1 MAPAHAASTAPVHG
15 RDRRAPVQS
24 HLLEQD
30 MIFWRVKP
38 LDQILET
45 AAKKSLKRQL
55 GAFQLTMLGIGA
67 IIGTGIFV
75 LSAVAANLAGP
86 GMMISFVI
94 AATVCALAAL
104 CYAELAS
111 MVPVSGSAYTY
122 TYAVLGELVA
132 WVVGWALVL
141 EYAVAASAVSVG
153 WSGYVVGL
161 IRHSVFDFPQALA
174 AGPLD
179 PVPGVVNLPAVL
191 VALGVTGLLVIGTSK
206 SAAVNAV
213 LVAIKILALTAFI
226 AIALPVSNSANYQ
239 PFLPTGFHG
248 VFAASATIFFAYVGF
263 DAVSTAAEET
273 KDPRRTMPIGI
284 IGSLAICTIFYLLIA
299 AAMIG
304 SVGAQPGGELARS
317 AEPLAYVMRAI
328 GWAWTGNAIA
338 IAAGLAL
345 PSVILMMIYGQ
356 TRIFF
361 VMSRDG
367 LLPEVFSKIHPRF
380 HTPHV
385 ITILTG
391 IFVATFAGLFPLD
404 WLADISNAGTLF
416 AFFLVSLAV
425 LILRKTQPTRY
436 RPFSTPWAFIICPLA
451 MAGCAFLFFSLKGN
465 TEFLFLI
472 WALMGLVVYYFYGRR
487 RSHLANGTAPQS

>member
-1 MAPAHAASTAPVHG
+1 
-15 RDRRAPVQS
+15 
-24 HLLEQD
+24 
-30 MIFWRVKP
+30 
-38 LDQILET
+38 
-45 AAKKSLKRQL
+45 
-55 GAFQLTMLGIGA
+55 
-67 IIGTGIFV
+67 
-75 LSAVAANLAGP
+75 
-86 GMMISFVI
+86 
-94 AATVCALAAL
+94 
-104 CYAELAS
+104 
-111 MVPVSGSAYTY
+111 
-122 TYAVLGELVA
+122 
-132 WVVGWALVL
+132 
-141 EYAVAASAVSVG
+141 
-153 WSGYVVGL
+153 
-161 IRHSVFDFPQALA
+161 
-174 AGPLD
+174 
-179 PVPGVVNLPAVL
+179 
-191 VALGVTGLLVIGTSK
+191 
-206 SAAVNAV
+206 
-213 LVAIKILALTAFI
+213 
-226 AIALPVSNSANYQ
+226 
-239 PFLPTGFHG
+239 
-248 VFAASATIFFAYVGF
+248 
-263 DAVSTAAEET
+263 
-273 KDPRRTMPIGI
+273 
-284 IGSLAICTIFYLLIA
+284 
-299 AAMIG
+299 MIG